1 MSKINNKQ
9 PLPEKRKIVVLN
21 LVVFFLLFYLPS
33 FSAHNHDPQNDSSL
47 NLSSGYK
54 DLSAR
59 TKALVAREFINS
71 RVEFNAHQAV
81 LHQGRTFVLIKNELA
96 KARNFLKQGY
106 SYQEIKDEIDRL
118 TLWKKIAG
126 ESVITGKDNQQT
138 VRNLAAT
145 SILLK
150 ELLNRTNDRLQKIT
164 SYHKTLWQFQY
175 KLDSLMMDSVLYIVP
190 NDSVS
195 LIRYF
200 QRMILLS
207 KDFTPVEIPLKTA
220 LDSVEKLEIKVNT
233 IKFSLESEIAETENQ
248 RKILYEKI
256 GVIETGTFGRG
267 IDKIKSI
274 EEVIAFSFNKAE
286 LVLIFYVAN
295 HLSSLI
301 LMLLFIIG
309 IAFYLILLGRK
320 SKEDNLNET
329 LKEDQPFLSNPFTAA
344 ILLVITV
351 FQFFLPLP
359 PFAFS
364 GLLWLISGVALS
376 VILRKPVPALAYRTW
391 LVFFGLFLFGF
402 LGNLLLWQSAFE
414 RWSML
419 LYILFA
425 LASGIF
431 FLVRLYKHK
440 AREKLVLWF
449 ITILILF
456 EILALVNYLSGGYNQ
471 AKTFMTTGV
480 FAVIIA
486 YFLFWTARIG
496 NNALHLSLHLFRGNE
511 EEYHGRSPEKPAKMA
526 PSFLLYII
534 ALVGWFILL
543 SRNFYFYQTLFE
555 PLQEALTATQTIG
568 AFTFTYQSIFIFFG
582 ILVLSVIISRV
593 VSFLASDP
601 ATGTGKSKS
610 GGLGSWMLLIRITII
625 TLGVLLAFVSA
636 GIPMDKFAIILGA
649 LSVGIGF
656 GLQTLIN
663 NLVSGVIIAIEK
675 PINVGDI
682 VEITGQVGKM
692 KSIGIRSSVVT
703 TWDGADVIIPN
714 GDLLNQH
721 LINWTLGSTRR
732 RYVLDVGVAYGTDL
746 KKTRQLLLDLMH
758 KDHRILK
765 HPEPIVL
772 VNEFASSSVDMSL
785 KFWVGHFSIGF
796 DVKSDLILAI
806 DVLFR
811 EHGIEIPFPQQD
823 VHIRSNTDLPEIR
836 GD

>member
-1 MSKINNKQ
+1 MSK
-9 PLPEKRKIVVLN
+9 
-21 LVVFFLLFYLPS
+21 FLLFHLVAFFVFFYQPA
-33 FSAHNHDPQNDSSL
+33 FSARSSEPKPDSAL
-47 NLSSGYK
+47 NLSSSYEQ
-54 DLSAR
+54 LSAR
-59 TKALVAREFINS
+59 TKVVVARELINS
-71 RVEFNAHQAV
+71 RNDFNAHQAV
-81 LHQGRTFVLIKNELA
+81 LQQGQTFVAVKNELA
-96 KARNFLKQGY
+96 RARNFLRQGY
-106 SYQEIKDEIDRL
+106 SYHEIKDEIDKL
-118 TLWKKIAG
+118 TVWKKLAG
-126 ESVITGKDNQQT
+126 EGVITGKDNFQT

-150 ELLNRTNDRLQKIT
+150 ELLNRTNDRLQKIA
-164 SYHKTLWQFQY
+164 SYHKTLGLFQH

-200 QRMILLS
+200 QRLILLS
-207 KDFTPVEIPLKTA
+207 KDFKPVEIPLKTA
-220 LDSVEKLEIKVNT
+220 LDSVEQLEIKFNM
-233 IKFSLESEIAETENQ
+233 IKFSLESDIAETENQ

-256 GVIETGTFGRG
+256 GVIETGTFGKG
-267 IDKIKSI
+267 IDKSKSI

-286 LVLIFYVAN
+286 LVLVFYVAN
-295 HLSSLI
+295 HLSLLI
-301 LMLLFIIG
+301 LILLFIIG
-309 IAFYLILLGRK
+309 IGFYLILLSRK
-320 SKEDNLNET
+320 SKEDNLHET
-329 LKEDQPFLSNPFTAA
+329 MKEDQTFLSNPFTSAT
-344 ILLVITV
+344 LLVLTV

-359 PFAFS
+359 PFVFS
-364 GLLWLISGVALS
+364 GLLWLISGMALTVIIRKS
-376 VILRKPVPALAYRTW
+376 VSPLGYTTW

-402 LGNLLLWQSAFE
+402 LGNLLLWQSEFE

-419 LYILFA
+419 LYILSA
-425 LASGIF
+425 LASGTF
-431 FLVRLYKHK
+431 FLVRVYKHET
-440 AREKLVLWF
+440 RENLVLLF
-449 ITILILF
+449 ITIFILF
-456 EILALVNYLSGGYNQ
+456 EIMALVNYLSGGYNQ
-471 AKTFMTTGV
+471 AKTFMATGV
-480 FAVIIA
+480 FTVIVA
-486 YFLFWTARIG
+486 YFLSWTARIG
-496 NNALHLSLHLFRGNE
+496 NNALQLSLHFFRGNE
-511 EEYHGRSPEKPAKMA
+511 EEYHGSSREKPAKKA
-526 PSFLLYII
+526 PSFLVYFLFF
-534 ALVGWFILL
+534 VGLFMLI

-555 PLQEALTATQTIG
+555 PLREALTDTRTIG

-582 ILVLSVIISRV
+582 ILVMSGIISQV

-601 ATGTGKSKS
+601 APRAGKTKP

-625 TLGVLLAFVSA
+625 TVGVLLAFVSA

-663 NLVSGVIIAIEK
+663 NLVSGVIIALEK

-682 VEITGQVGKM
+682 LEINGQVGKM

-721 LINWTLGSTRR
+721 LINWTMGSTRR
-732 RYVLDVGVAYGTDL
+732 RFVLDLGVAYGTDL
-746 KKTRQLLLDLMH
+746 QKTRQLLFDLMH

-772 VNEFASSSVDMSL
+772 VNEFANSSVDMSL

-823 VHIRSNTDLPEIR
+823 VHIRSTTDLPESKVN
-836 GD
+836 

>member
-1 MSKINNKQ
+1 MSRINNKR
-9 PLPEKRKIVVLN
+9 LLSEKRNIGVLIIG
-21 LVVFFLLFYLPS
+21 VFFLFSYQPS
-33 FSAHNHDPQNDSSL
+33 YPASYPEQKNDSSL
-47 NLSSGYK
+47 NLSAGYEQ
-54 DLSAR
+54 LSAR
-59 TKALVAREFINS
+59 TKVLVAREFINS
-71 RVEFNAHQAV
+71 RVDFNAHQAV
-81 LHQGRTFVLIKNELA
+81 LQQGRTFALIKNELA

-106 SYQEIKDEIDRL
+106 SYQEIKDEIDKL
-118 TLWKKIAG
+118 TVWKKLAG
-126 ESVITGKDNQQT
+126 EGVITGKDNLQT

-150 ELLNRTNDRLQKIT
+150 ELLNRTNDRLQKIAL
-164 SYHKTLWQFQY
+164 YHKTLSQFQY

-200 QRMILLS
+200 QRLILLS
-207 KDFTPVEIPLKTA
+207 KDYTPVKVPLKTA
-220 LDSVEKLEIKVNT
+220 LDSVEKLEIKFSM
-233 IKFSLESEIAETENQ
+233 IKFSLESDITETENQ
-248 RKILYEKI
+248 RKTLYEKI
-256 GVIETGTFGRG
+256 GIIETGTFGRG
-267 IDKIKSI
+267 IDKSKSI
-274 EEVIAFSFNKAE
+274 KEVIAFSFNKAE
-286 LVLIFYVAN
+286 LVLLFYAAN
-295 HLSSLI
+295 HLSSLV

-309 IAFYLILLGRK
+309 IAFYLILLRRK
-320 SKEDNLNET
+320 CKEEKLPET
-329 LKEDQPFLSNPFTAA
+329 MKEEQTFLSNPFPAA
-344 ILLVITV
+344 TLLVLTL

-359 PFAFS
+359 PFVFS
-364 GLLWLISGVALS
+364 GLLWLISGIALS
-376 VILRKPVPALAYRTW
+376 VIIRKSVPSLGYTTW
-391 LVFFGLFLFGF
+391 LVFFGLFLVGF
-402 LGNLLLWQSAFE
+402 LGNLLLLQSAFE

-419 LYILFA
+419 LYILSA
-425 LASGIF
+425 MACGIF
-431 FLVRLYKHK
+431 FLVRLFKHET
-440 AREKLVLWF
+440 REKLVLLF
-449 ITILILF
+449 ITTLVIF

-471 AKTFMTTGV
+471 AKTFMATGV
-480 FAVIIA
+480 FTIIVA

-496 NNALHLSLHLFRGNE
+496 NDVLQLSLHFFHGNE
-511 EEYHGRSPEKPAKMA
+511 EDYHAGSREKPAKRA
-526 PSFLLYII
+526 PSFLLYFIFF
-534 ALVGWFILL
+534 VGWFILI

-555 PLQEALTATQTIG
+555 PLQEALTDTQTIG

-582 ILVLSVIISRV
+582 ILVFSGIISQV

-625 TLGVLLAFVSA
+625 TLGVMLAFVSA

-663 NLVSGVIIAIEK
+663 NLVSGVIIALEK

-732 RYVLDVGVAYGTDL
+732 RYVLDLGVAYGTDL
-746 KKTRQLLLDLMH
+746 QKTTQLLLDLMH

-765 HPEPIVL
+765 HPEPVVL

-811 EHGIEIPFPQQD
+811 EHGIVIPFPQQD
-823 VHIRSNTDLPEIR
+823 VHIRSNTDLPEIKA
-836 GD
+836 D